1 MTAYLLPAA
10 LMIGGVVVLAVL
22 IHRGKALAQKEYW
35 KDEESSEAILAWNTM
50 RALER
55 DLFTKVD

>member
-1 MTAYLLPAA
+1 MTAYAYIAIAA
-10 LMIGGVVVLAVL
+10 AVVAAVFFL
-22 IHRGKALAQKEYW
+22 IRHGKAMAQREYW
-35 KDEESSEAILAWNTM
+35 KDEDASEAILAWNTM